1 MHPEHLD
8 RVGLVACW
16 REGLLAQAALR
27 RPEGGYGRHPQL
39 ERFRAARVPLAAVG
53 TYLEALADEADARG
67 YRFDRT
73 RIAVRRHAELPR
85 DVATL
90 LVVTE
95 GQLAYERAHLLAKL
109 DVRDPAAAHALRA
122 ARLRAHPS
130 FVVVPG
136 PVASWEKG
144 PPSGPPSAEASV
156 EAPVQA
162 PVEPSAERGDEGEQR
177 SA

>member
-67 YRFDRT
+67 YRFDRL
-73 RIAVRRHAELPR
+73 RIAVRRHAELPLPP

-90 LVVTE
+90 LVVTD
-95 GQLAYERAHLLAKL
+95 GQLAHERDHLLAKL
-109 DVRDPAAAHALRA
+109 DVRDPVAAHRLRA
-122 ARLRAHPS
+122 ATVRAHPS

-136 PVASWEKG
+136 PVASWEKSPPAG
-144 PPSGPPSAEASV
+144 PPALPPPADLS
-156 EAPVQA
+156 
-162 PVEPSAERGDEGEQR
+162 SAERRDEGEQR